1 MSRNDFG
8 KRVFAPGVVVSNDTR
23 TTGLNNNDLIIG
35 GTGSGKTGGYI
46 YNLLSHPYGSMV
58 VSDTKGRL
66 HRLFA
71 DSLIKKGYK
80 VVVLD
85 FVNPRKS
92 IGYNPLSYIRK
103 NQFGEPNEAD
113 ILKLASCL
121 MPVLDKSEPFWEKSA
136 VRYIAM
142 LIGYVLEE
150 YDETRHTM
158 SAVVELHHMMQ
169 DKEHWEVFSQ
179 WADNNAYAFA
189 ARKFHQEV
197 QCMNVE
203 KMWGS
208 IMEFANQALD
218 IFDNREFSFIWDN
231 ENTLDIARSGFEK
244 TVIFLN
250 SSDND
255 TSTHM
260 LCNIFNTQA
269 MQALIAAADSTADG
283 CLPIPCRLILDDFAA
298 ACKIEN
304 FDNLISIIRSREIS
318 VSVIIQSLSQLNSMY
333 SPDSAKTI
341 LNNCAHVLYLSGRD
355 MDTMNYIANF
365 LNITVH
371 SVLTLPRDKA
381 VFIEEGAK
389 ARVVQKLTPYK
400 EQSLKAAGSGY
411 GM

>member
-8 KRVFAPGVVVSNDTR
+8 KRIFAPGVVVSNDTR
-23 TTGLNNNDLIIG
+23 MTGLNNNDLIIG
-35 GTGSGKTGGYI
+35 GTGSGKTGGYTF
-46 YNLLSHPYGSMV
+46 NLLSHPYGSMV

-80 VVVLD
+80 VEVLD
-85 FVNPRKS
+85 FVNPRQS
-92 IGYNPLSYIRK
+92 IGYNPLRYIRK
-103 NQFGEPNEAD
+103 NEFGEPNEAD
-113 ILKLASCL
+113 ILKLASCI

-142 LIGYVLEE
+142 LIGYVMEE
-150 YDETRHTM
+150 YEEERHKM
-158 SAVVELHHMMQ
+158 SAVVELHHKMQ
-169 DKEHWEVFSQ
+169 NKEYWDAFSQ
-179 WADNNAYAFA
+179 WADNNADTFA

-197 QCMNVE
+197 QCMNVD

-218 IFDNREFSFIWDN
+218 IFDNREFGFIWDN
-231 ENTLDIARSGFEK
+231 EITLDITGAGFEK

-269 MQALIAAADSTADG
+269 MQALIAAADNTADG

-304 FDNLISIIRSREIS
+304 FDNLISIIRSRGIS

-355 MDTMNYIANF
+355 MDTMDYIANF

-371 SVLTLPRDKA
+371 SVLTMPRDKA

-389 ARVVQKLTPYK
+389 AKVVQKLTPYK
-400 EQSLKAAGSGY
+400 EQSLKAAAGGY
-411 GM
+411 GI